1 MANIVPPDIVARGQS
16 FRLVRDDNA
25 LERFNGSE
33 QIISNRVAYWAFD
46 IPVLPRSNVEAKR
59 WRASLVDLANP
70 ANTFEATPP
79 GYRGSAYA
87 QARSQPIGPL
97 QLSNSTNLAL
107 NTGQLLFINP
117 GFSGGGEALVN
128 GPGQLGKVLNIRD
141 ADPNEILFRVG
152 EYFSIN
158 GELKVVTAQCTT
170 DSIGQAQVQ
179 FDPPLRAAPADGD
192 ELNMAQPFASFRV
205 VDPSWTLQPNR
216 LHSFTL
222 QAIESY

>member
-1 MANIVPPDIVARGQS
+1 MANIIAPDIVARGQS

-46 IPVLPRSNVEAKR
+46 IPVLPRNNVEAKR
-59 WRASLVDLANP
+59 WRAALVDLASP
-70 ANTFEATPP
+70 ANTFGATPP

-87 QARSQPIGPL
+87 QARTQPAGPL
-97 QLSNSTNLAL
+97 LLSNGTNLAL

-117 GFSGGGEALVN
+117 SFSGGGEALVN
-128 GPGQLGKVLNIRD
+128 GPGQLGKLLNIRD
-141 ADPNEILFRVG
+141 ADPDEILFRVG

-170 DSIGQAQVQ
+170 DSIGEAQIQ
-179 FDPPLRAAPADGD
+179 FDPPLRSSPADGD